1 MSSSTVAQPGR
12 RHLTERQLDTVQ
24 RLCEAAVDQV
34 RGGYAR
40 LTVRNV
46 ARHAGVAPATAY
58 TYFSSKEHLV
68 AELFWRRLQ
77 QLPDVAV
84 DRRRRPASRVAAA
97 LNDVDLLVADE
108 PELASA
114 CTTALLSTDPD
125 VARVRDRIG
134 AAIAQRVR
142 TALGADADPAVE
154 RALNLTYSGALLQAG
169 MGYLPYGDIA
179 DRMAEATRLLLEGA
193 R

>member
-1 MSSSTVAQPGR
+1 MSSSAVAQPGR

-24 RLCEAAVDQV
+24 RLCDAAVDQV
-34 RGGYAR
+34 RGGYAG

-46 ARHAGVAPATAY
+46 ARRAGVAPATAY

-125 VARVRDRIG
+125 VGRVRDRIG